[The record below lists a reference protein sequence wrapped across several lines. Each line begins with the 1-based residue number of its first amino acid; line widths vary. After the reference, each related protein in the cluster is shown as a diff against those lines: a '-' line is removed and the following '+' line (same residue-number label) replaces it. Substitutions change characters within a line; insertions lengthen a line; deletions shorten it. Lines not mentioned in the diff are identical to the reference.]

1 MNNLGGYVDLMDERT
16 RLIEKLRRIEALFA
30 GAATPGE
37 RVAAATALERMQ
49 ARLHNVQKQDPPLEF
64 KFTLTDLWSQRLFAA
79 LLRCYGIRHFRYS
92 RQRHTTV
99 MAVVPKTFVDETL
112 WPEFQELNKTLRTY
126 LDEVT
131 AQIIKDGIYP
141 DNSEPEVR
149 QELPAK

>member
-1 MNNLGGYVDLMDERT
+1 MDERT

-37 RVAAATALERMQ
+37 RVAAANALERMQ
-49 ARLHNVQKQDPPLEF
+49 ARLHNLQKQDPPLEF
-64 KFTLTDLWSQRLFAA
+64 KFTLTDLWSQKLFVA
-79 LLRCYGIRHFRYS
+79 LLRRYGIRPFRYS

-99 MAVVPKTFVDETL
+99 MAVVPKTFADETL

-131 AQIIKDGIYP
+131 TQIIKDGIYP
-141 DNSEPEVR
+141 DNSEPEIR
-149 QELPAK
+149 QDIPENL

>member
-1 MNNLGGYVDLMDERT
+1 MDERT

-37 RVAAATALERMQ
+37 RVAAANALERMQ
-49 ARLHNVQKQDPPLEF
+49 ARLYNLQKQDPPLEF

-79 LLRCYGIRHFRYS
+79 LLRRYGIRPFRYS

-149 QELPAK
+149 QELPGKRILCFFSSL